1 MLTVTSFAETTPFFD
16 CSPKINIMYVLTRPY
31 DGITINDARQI
42 LRYDD
47 AYLLFK
53 LKKEAKTFLQE
64 KGLEADIEKASK
76 EEIANGSLW
85 SDIQKFANK

>member
-1 MLTVTSFAETTPFFD
+1 
-16 CSPKINIMYVLTRPY
+16 MYVLTRPY

-42 LRYDD
+42 LQYDD

-53 LKKEAKTFLQE
+53 LKKEAETFLEE
-64 KGLEADIEKASK
+64 KGFEADIEKASK

-85 SDIQKFANK
+85 SDIQKFSNK